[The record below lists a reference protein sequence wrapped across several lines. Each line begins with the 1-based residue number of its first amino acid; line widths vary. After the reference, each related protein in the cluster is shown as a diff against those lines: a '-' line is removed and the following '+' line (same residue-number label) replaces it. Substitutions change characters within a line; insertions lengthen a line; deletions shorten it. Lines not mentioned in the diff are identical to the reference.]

1 MCKDTSPV
9 TLRMSSAQTESE
21 STGDSCGTAL
31 ASRTFTIASDGT
43 VTAAGAAAAAAAAAA
58 VSGGR
63 EAAHSGAQHAQHFEK
78 YVQKLRKRLR
88 EGVKMRRGTGDGWKV
103 RPVSV
108 SVAALV
114 TKKAVA
120 NIFPTGVAE
129 GVCGMCVQQ
138 CTGLS
143 LQLVSSSEESVTLT
157 PLCASCVV
165 AFNVAKPKRGE
176 PVRKIDKL
184 YSVWKRLAK
193 VEFKGR
199 EDRREKVAYFK
210 RMVKAA
216 EEKASMVEPTD
227 EAWNKATAEEQR
239 LFLVGLA
246 KELRRVNGA
255 ASQSQ
260 RAKKQKEKEGRNRA
274 EERRMVMEQEDLE
287 HCVADYLA

>member
-1 MCKDTSPV
+1 
-9 TLRMSSAQTESE
+9 
-21 STGDSCGTAL
+21 
-31 ASRTFTIASDGT
+31 
-43 VTAAGAAAAAAAAAA
+43 
-58 VSGGR
+58 
-63 EAAHSGAQHAQHFEK
+63 
-78 YVQKLRKRLR
+78 
-88 EGVKMRRGTGDGWKV
+88 MRRGDGWKV
-103 RPVSV
+103 APVSA

-114 TKKAVA
+114 TKQAVA
-120 NIFPTGVAE
+120 AIFPTGVAE
-129 GVCGMCVQQ
+129 GVCGMCVKQ

-143 LQLVSSSEESVTLT
+143 LQLVSSGKESVTLT

-176 PVRKIDKL
+176 PGRKVDKL

-193 VEFKGR
+193 VEFKGS

-246 KELRRVNGA
+246 KELRRVNV
-255 ASQSQ
+255 SQSR
-260 RAKKQKEKEGRNRA
+260 RAKKQAGRNRA
-274 EERRMVMEQEDLE
+274 EERRRVMEQEVLE

>member
-1 MCKDTSPV
+1 MTS
-9 TLRMSSAQTESE
+9 ANAGSE
-21 STGDSCGTAL
+21 STGDSFARGTAL
-31 ASRTFTIASDGT
+31 PSRTFTIAS
-43 VTAAGAAAAAAAAAA
+43 APLC
-58 VSGGR
+58 
-63 EAAHSGAQHAQHFEK
+63 AQRSEVARCPKFEK
-78 YVQKLRKRLR
+78 YVQKVRKRLR
-88 EGVKMRRGTGDGWKV
+88 DGVKMRRGTGDGWKV
-103 RPVSV
+103 PPVSA

-114 TKKAVA
+114 TKQAVA

-129 GVCGMCVQQ
+129 GVCGMCVKQ

-143 LQLVSSSEESVTLT
+143 LQLVSSGEESVTLT

-227 EAWNKATAEEQR
+227 EAWSKATAEEQR
-239 LFLVGLA
+239 LFLVGLS

-260 RAKKQKEKEGRNRA
+260 RAKKQTGRNRA
-274 EERRMVMEQEDLE
+274 EERRRVMEQEDSE

>member
-1 MCKDTSPV
+1 MTS
-9 TLRMSSAQTESE
+9 ANAGSE
-21 STGDSCGTAL
+21 STGDSFARGTAL
-31 ASRTFTIASDGT
+31 PSRTFTIAS
-43 VTAAGAAAAAAAAAA
+43 APLC
-58 VSGGR
+58 
-63 EAAHSGAQHAQHFEK
+63 AQRSEVARCPKFEK
-78 YVQKLRKRLR
+78 YVQKVRKRLR
-88 EGVKMRRGTGDGWKV
+88 DGVKMRRGTGDGWKV
-103 RPVSV
+103 PPVSA

-114 TKKAVA
+114 TKQAVA

-129 GVCGMCVQQ
+129 GVCGMCVKQ

-143 LQLVSSSEESVTLT
+143 LQLVSSGEESVTLT

-227 EAWNKATAEEQR
+227 EMWGNATAEERR

-246 KELRRVNGA
+246 KELRRVNV
-255 ASQSQ
+255 SQSQ
-260 RAKKQKEKEGRNRA
+260 RAKKQKEKEGREKA
-274 EERRMVMEQEDLE
+274 ERRRVMEQE

>member
-1 MCKDTSPV
+1 
-9 TLRMSSAQTESE
+9 MSSAHTESE

-43 VTAAGAAAAAAAAAA
+43 VTCCAPLSALHSCAQH
-58 VSGGR
+58 R
-63 EAAHSGAQHAQHFEK
+63 EAAHSCAQHAQHAQHFEK

-88 EGVKMRRGTGDGWKV
+88 DGVKLRRGDGWKV
-103 RPVSV
+103 PPVGA

-120 NIFPTGVAE
+120 AIFPTGVAE
-129 GVCGMCVQQ
+129 GVCGMCVKQ

-143 LQLVSSSEESVTLT
+143 LQLVSSGEESVTLT

-165 AFNVAKPKRGE
+165 AFNVAKPKRDA
-176 PVRKIDKL
+176 PKRKLDKL

-199 EDRREKVAYFK
+199 EDRREKVAYFR

-227 EAWNKATAEEQR
+227 EAWNKATAVEKR
-239 LFLVGLA
+239 LFLAGLA
-246 KELRRVNGA
+246 KELRRVNV
-255 ASQSQ
+255 SQSQ
-260 RAKKQKEKEGRNRA
+260 TEGALRLPLYHRNRRHRIRSHA
-274 EERRMVMEQEDLE
+274 
-287 HCVADYLA
+287 